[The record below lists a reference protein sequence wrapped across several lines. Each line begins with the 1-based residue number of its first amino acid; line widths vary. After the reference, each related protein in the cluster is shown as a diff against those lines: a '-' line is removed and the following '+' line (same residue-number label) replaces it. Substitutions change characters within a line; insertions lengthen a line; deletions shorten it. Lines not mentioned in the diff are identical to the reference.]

1 MGEAA
6 AAASHEA
13 PRRDGRCMKRRRRP
27 PSVNQTVGS
36 AIGDVRYTANLQQ
49 NLANTLNNP
58 SRPWFRSKPSAICT
72 PSRPAA
78 GGSPVSPSVAVYS
91 VNSANLWRSQ
101 PPRGWRGYS
110 RHVSRAPWYTF
121 LRSRG
126 YRHETPRPWTVVAR
140 SRMLAELAIEDYR
153 RHHPKSEHG
162 R

>member
-78 GGSPVSPSVAVYS
+78 GGSPVSPSVECIVSIQQICGDLSRRAAGGGIPVTCRGPLGTLSS
-91 VNSANLWRSQ
+91 VRGATGTRRRGRGRLSRVRGCSPNSQ
-101 PPRGWRGYS
+101 
-110 RHVSRAPWYTF
+110 
-121 LRSRG
+121 
-126 YRHETPRPWTVVAR
+126 
-140 SRMLAELAIEDYR
+140 
-153 RHHPKSEHG
+153 
-162 R
+162 